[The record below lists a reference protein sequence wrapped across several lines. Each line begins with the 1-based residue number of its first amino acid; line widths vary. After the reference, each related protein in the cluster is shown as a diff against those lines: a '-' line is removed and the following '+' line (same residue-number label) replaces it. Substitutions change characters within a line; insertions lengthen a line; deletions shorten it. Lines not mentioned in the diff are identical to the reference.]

1 MMSTELER
9 QLRRTFARLP
19 QPTRESTRRA
29 RAAALA
35 TLPADG
41 RRAGVGLLLAAAAV
55 ALLVGAGAAALA
67 ATGNLHVRLGRQNRS
82 SAPPAHLTVPAGTH
96 GFAVVAGGKLWLT
109 TRRGLRI
116 EGLPVSTAE
125 LSPRALYAVVGI
137 GSSLVTMAPGH
148 RRPWTHDAG
157 GRVLAASWSPDGLK
171 IAYVVRR
178 GRHDELRLIEG
189 DGDHDRLLAPRVSPA
204 KPSWRGDALALG
216 YVGAG
221 GRPAVYDLNTESRH
235 MFDTRNCGGRARAV
249 AYAPAAR
256 RLAVATTSGVAVIE
270 RWSRLPT
277 CLSFDRSRSVNSV
290 AWLRSGQLLS
300 DDSAR
305 TGTGAAAII
314 RRFEWDRAARL
325 NEVGA
330 SFWPKSVRAIA
341 AGPGGGAVAVAV
353 ARPKAI
359 EVFLVSAPERAGGRV
374 RPGRPLV
381 RLAGN
386 GTGVSLSW
394 R

>member
-29 RAAALA
+29 RTAALA
-35 TLPADG
+35 TMPADR

-55 ALLVGAGAAALA
+55 AIIVGAGAAALA
-67 ATGNLHVRLGRQNRS
+67 ATGNLHVRLGRQHRS

-157 GRVLAASWSPDGLK
+157 GRVVAASWSPDGLK

-189 DGDHDRLLAPRVSPA
+189 DGDHDRLLVPRVSPA
-204 KPSWRGDALALG
+204 KPSWRGDALALA

-221 GRPAVYDLNTESRH
+221 GRPAVYNLNTESRH
-235 MFDTRNCGGRARAV
+235 MFDTRGR
-249 AYAPAAR
+249 
-256 RLAVATTSGVAVIE
+256 
-270 RWSRLPT
+270 
-277 CLSFDRSRSVNSV
+277 
-290 AWLRSGQLLS
+290 
-300 DDSAR
+300 
-305 TGTGAAAII
+305 
-314 RRFEWDRAARL
+314 DRAL
-325 NEVGA
+325 EP
-330 SFWPKSVRAIA
+330 S
-341 AGPGGGAVAVAV
+341 AG
-353 ARPKAI
+353 
-359 EVFLVSAPERAGGRV
+359 
-374 RPGRPLV
+374 
-381 RLAGN
+381 
-386 GTGVSLSW
+386 LSCL
-394 R
+394 